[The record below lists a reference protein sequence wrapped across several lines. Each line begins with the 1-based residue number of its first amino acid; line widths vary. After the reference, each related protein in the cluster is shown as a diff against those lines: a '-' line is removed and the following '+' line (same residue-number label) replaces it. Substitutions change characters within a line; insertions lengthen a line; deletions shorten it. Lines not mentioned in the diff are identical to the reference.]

1 MGAVDTGWCL
11 GVALGLK
18 RDWLV
23 DMKLGRT
30 EIKENGYARCSLQ
43 QEIQSNRKG
52 IVPSS
57 RLSLLYNP
65 SG

>member
-1 MGAVDTGWCL
+1 MGAVDTRWCL

-18 RDWLV
+18 LDLLA

-30 EIKENGYARCSLQ
+30 EFKEHGYARCSLQ
-43 QEIQSNRKG
+43 QEIQSNRKVV
-52 IVPSS
+52 VPSS
-57 RLSLLYNP
+57 RLSVLYNH